1 MKNGKMK
8 KIRNVRGNVQLCFTI
23 SIQGD
28 VLVFN
33 VGDMIYQVIVLGLI
47 VLFVVSFT
55 LFIRRLLLNQQAK
68 KHQLNELE
76 KKLDKIIELLD
87 KGENEFSLRK

>member
-1 MKNGKMK
+1 MK
-8 KIRNVRGNVQLCFTI
+8 KIWNVRGNVKLCLTI

-28 VLVFN
+28 VLMFN
-33 VGDMIYQVIVLGLI
+33 MGDLIYQIIVLGLI
-47 VLFVVSFT
+47 VLFVVSFS
-55 LFIRRLLLNQQAK
+55 LFIRRILLNQQAK

>member
-1 MKNGKMK
+1 MKNGEMK
-8 KIRNVRGNVQLCFTI
+8 KIWNVRGNVKLCLTI

-28 VLVFN
+28 FLMFN

-55 LFIRRLLLNQQAK
+55 LFIRSILLNQQAK
-68 KHQLNELE
+68 NHQLNEIE
-76 KKLDKIIELLD
+76 KKMDKIIELMD
-87 KGENEFSLRK
+87 FKKQ